1 MEISDELN
9 NKILEAVETARAT
22 GYVRKGTN
30 ETTKAI
36 EKGDAEL
43 VVIAKDVDP
52 PEVVMHLPPLCE
64 EKNIP
69 YVYTKNKDELGRAA
83 GIDVRCASVAIV
95 KSGDAKK
102 ILNEILG
109 KGKEEKKEEESKEE
123 KVEKKEPEK
132 EEKKEEKEK
141 EPKEETKKEENV
153 KKPKKVAKKTEP
165 KEKSKKESKEASKK
179 KSSESKK

>member
-109 KGKEEKKEEESKEE
+109 KGKEEKKKAEE

-132 EEKKEEKEK
+132 EEKREEKEK
-141 EPKEETKKEENV
+141 EPKEETKKEEDV
-153 KKPKKVAKKTEP
+153 EKPKKVAKKAEP
-165 KEKSKKESKEASKK
+165 KEESKNESKEASKK
-179 KSSESKK
+179 ESSESKK

>member
-102 ILNEILG
+102 ILDEILG
-109 KGKEEKKEEESKEE
+109 KGKEGKKEEPKEE
-123 KVEKKEPEK
+123 KVEEPEK

-141 EPKEETKKEENV
+141 EPKEEIKKEEKV
-153 KKPKKVAKKTEP
+153 KKPKKVSKKAEP

>member
-102 ILNEILG
+102 ILDEILG
-109 KGKEEKKEEESKEE
+109 KGKEEKKKAEE

-132 EEKKEEKEK
+132 EEKREEKEK
-141 EPKEETKKEENV
+141 EAKEETKKEEDV
-153 KKPKKVAKKTEP
+153 EKPKKVAKKAEP
-165 KEKSKKESKEASKK
+165 KEESKNESKEASKK
-179 KSSESKK
+179 ESSESKK

>member
-102 ILNEILG
+102 ILDEILG
-109 KGKEEKKEEESKEE
+109 KGKEEKKKAEE

-141 EPKEETKKEENV
+141 EAKEETKKEEDV
-153 KKPKKVAKKTEP
+153 EKPKKVAKKAEP
-165 KEKSKKESKEASKK
+165 KEASKK
-179 KSSESKK
+179 ESSESKK

>member
-109 KGKEEKKEEESKEE
+109 KGKEEKKKAEE

-132 EEKKEEKEK
+132 EEKREEKEK
-141 EPKEETKKEENV
+141 EAKEETKKEEDV
-153 KKPKKVAKKTEP
+153 EKPKKVAKKAEP
-165 KEKSKKESKEASKK
+165 KEESKNESKEASKK
-179 KSSESKK
+179 ESSESKK

>member
-102 ILNEILG
+102 ILDEILG
-109 KGKEEKKEEESKEE
+109 KGKEEKKKAEE

-132 EEKKEEKEK
+132 EEKREEKEK
-141 EPKEETKKEENV
+141 EAKEETKKEEDV
-153 KKPKKVAKKTEP
+153 EKPKKVAKKTEP

-179 KSSESKK
+179 ESSESKK